1 LILFAQI
8 FISIIFL
15 VSSIS
20 KLKSLSN
27 FKETIQELG
36 FSSKMSG
43 VGANFIIIIELI
55 ITILILFEKT
65 RLIGE
70 VFLTFI
76 LLLFSWSAW
85 RAVRIN
91 RKIECNCFGNL
102 SNSSLGNRTFL
113 RIIPI
118 GILNSILFLY
128 PMETSILGSS
138 WTEVIFIMFSSV
150 GILIIYILL
159 TTFYNVTS
167 MLQRR

>member
-1 LILFAQI
+1 MILFAQI

-36 FSSKMSG
+36 FSSKMS
-43 VGANFIIIIELI
+43 VIGANFIIIIELI
-55 ITILILFEKT
+55 ITIIILFENT

-70 VFLTFI
+70 VLLTFI

-85 RAVRIN
+85 KAVRIN

-102 SNSSLGNRTFL
+102 SNSNLGNKTFL
-113 RIIPI
+113 SIIPI

-128 PMETSILGSS
+128 PMETSILGAS
-138 WTEVIFIMFSSV
+138 WTEVIFILFSSV

-159 TTFYNVTS
+159 TTFFNVTS
-167 MLQRR
+167 LLQRR